1 MQKIELLAPAKNL
14 ESGIAAI
21 KCGADAVYIGAEK
34 FGARTSAGN
43 SLEDI
48 EKLIKFAHKYN
59 AKVYI
64 TINTLLK
71 DTEIQQAQ
79 DLIQKLYQIGADAII
94 VQDMGLLEL
103 DLPPIPLFASTQ
115 TNNTTPEK
123 VKFLEEV
130 GFQRVILAREL
141 SLEQIKEIKNKTNI
155 DLEFRGK
162 KRKQG
167 RMRSTLP

>member
-1 MQKIELLAPAKNL
+1 MKPIELLAPAKNL

-21 KCGADAVYIGAEK
+21 KCGADAVYIAAEK
-34 FGARTSAGN
+34 FGARISAGN

-48 EKLIKFAHKYN
+48 EHLIIFAHKYR

-71 DTEIQQAQ
+71 DSEIQQAYE
-79 DLIQKLYQIGADAII
+79 LIHKLYQIGADAII
-94 VQDMGLLEL
+94 TQDMGLLEL

-123 VKFLEEV
+123 
-130 GFQRVILAREL
+130 I
-141 SLEQIKEIKNKTNI
+141 
-155 DLEFRGK
+155 
-162 KRKQG
+162 
-167 RMRSTLP
+167 